1 MDAAMILA
9 RLIHVVGGV
18 FWVGAML
25 FVTWYLTPALNE
37 SGPAGGKVM
46 AAIGRSGFIKVV
58 PIIAILTMLSGVYL
72 YWKVSAGFDTV
83 YMRSGPGHAYA
94 FGGIFAILAFIIGMT
109 LSRPAM
115 MKAAGLAQSAEN
127 ADAGERESL
136 LAESARQRD
145 KGLKIGRIVAWML
158 LASAVTMA
166 VGRYV

>member
-1 MDAAMILA
+1 MDAAMIVA
-9 RLIHVVGGV
+9 RLVHVVGGV

-58 PIIAILTMLSGVYL
+58 PVIAILTMLSGIYL

-83 YMRSGPGHAYA
+83 YMRSGPGHAFA
-94 FGGIFAILAFIIGMT
+94 FGGIFAIVAFVIGMT
-109 LSRPAM
+109 MSRPAM
-115 MKAAGLAQSAEN
+115 IKAADLAQSAEN
-127 ADAGERESL
+127 ADAAERERL
-136 LAESARQRD
+136 FAESTRQRE
-145 KGLKIGRIVAWML
+145 KGLKVGRIVAWML

-166 VGRYV
+166 VGRYL